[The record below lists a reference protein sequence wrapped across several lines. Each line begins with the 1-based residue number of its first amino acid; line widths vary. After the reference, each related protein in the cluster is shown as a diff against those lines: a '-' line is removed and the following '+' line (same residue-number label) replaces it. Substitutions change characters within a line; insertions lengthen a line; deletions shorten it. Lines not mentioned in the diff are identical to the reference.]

1 MSRANVADAPARA
14 GPRRNIAFFLVGIAT
29 NTMLGAG
36 AFQRFAARHAPH
48 QIRPLHVISKMSDV
62 TRRANLELVARWA
75 VPAALLV
82 FLATIVTIS
91 LTFAYDDQ
99 GRMVGAATTELELA
113 ATVIADD
120 IDIRMHD
127 EPDMTP
133 AKALAHALPAHALSR
148 GQEVLLSDQAGRIV
162 ATYPATAAVRKTIGA
177 ETIGTVSE
185 VFGTAQPMTVFA
197 EKAGVM
203 RLVLPSGAEVLATV
217 RSLHEPLGQIA
228 VVHPM
233 ESVLSVWRSALK
245 RTLLLL
251 AATAA
256 VLVALAIA
264 YLWQATR
271 TRQADRFC
279 RTMRDRVD
287 MVLARG
293 RCGLWDWNVASG
305 HIDWSLSMYEMIGMT
320 PTTKALS
327 FAEIDALIH
336 PDDGGLNAMA
346 RSLTKGATHTIDH
359 VFRLRTTKNEWAWM
373 RAKMEL
379 VKGEDGGSPRLVG
392 IAIDVTETMALEE
405 RTAKADMRL
414 RDAIETIS
422 EAFVVWDA
430 DNRLVMCNSKFQ
442 RFHDLPAEAVTVGTP
457 YAQVMERGTPPLIQ
471 SQVPLATPQP
481 MGARTFEAQ
490 LGDGRWL
497 QINERRTKDGG
508 YVSVGTDIT
517 ALKRNEE
524 QLIESE
530 RRLMS
535 SVVDLRKSRQIL
547 ETQAQQLAELAE
559 KYLEQKADA
568 ENANRAKSDFLAN
581 MGHELRTPLNAILG
595 FSEIMMLQAY
605 GELGSPLY
613 AEYCKDIHTSGQY
626 LLNVIADVLEMSH
639 LEAGRVL
646 LEKQDFLVDSAIEGA
661 VKLVADAALANAIAI
676 GVKAS
681 PNAKLHGDRAAIEKI
696 VGILLNNAVKYTPS
710 EGRVSIRTQN
720 VQGAMN
726 IYVED
731 TGCGIAPEAMERLGR
746 PFEQSDPA
754 MKNGMRG
761 SGLGLAIARS
771 LIDLHGGT
779 MRIHSRQGLG
789 TMVLVT
795 LPNKHNGPA
804 PRPNLA
810 TVSTMPTMSRA
821 TPRPVVS
828 VLHQIDSTASKISR
842 TA

>member
-1 MSRANVADAPARA
+1 MSRANVANATARA
-14 GPRRNIAFFLVGIAT
+14 GAWRNFAFFLSGVVAT
-29 NTMLGAG
+29 ATTE
-36 AFQRFAARHAPH
+36 AAALKRLANRNASN
-48 QIRPLHVISKMSDV
+48 QIRPGHVISTVAVAS
-62 TRRANLELVARWA
+62 RRANLELAARWA
-75 VPAALLV
+75 VPAMLVV
-82 FLATIVTIS
+82 FLATIVTIT
-91 LTFAYDDQ
+91 LTVAYDDQ
-99 GRMVGAATTELELA
+99 DRMVGAATTELELA
-113 ATVIADD
+113 ATVVADD
-120 IDIRMHD
+120 INVRMHD
-127 EPDMTP
+127 EPNMTP
-133 AKALAHALPAHALSR
+133 AAALALALPSYALSH
-148 GQEVLLSDQAGRIV
+148 GQEVLLSDQTGHIV
-162 ATYPATAAVRKTIGA
+162 AMYPATAAVQKTVGA
-177 ETIGTVSE
+177 EAIGTVTD
-185 VFGTAQPMTVFA
+185 VFGTTPPMTIFA

-203 RLVLPSGAEVLATV
+203 RIVLPSGAEVLATI

-233 ESVLSVWRSALK
+233 ESVLGDWRSAMT

-256 VLVALAIA
+256 VLTALAVA
-264 YLWQATR
+264 YFWQATR
-271 TRQADRFC
+271 ARQADRFC

-293 RCGLWDWNVASG
+293 RCGLWDWNIASG
-305 HIDWSLSMYEMIGMT
+305 HIDWSLSMYEIIGMT
-320 PTTKALS
+320 PTSKALS
-327 FAEIDALIH
+327 FSEIDALIH
-336 PDDGGLNAMA
+336 PDDGGLDAMA
-346 RSLTKGATHTIDH
+346 RSLTTGATHTIDH
-359 VFRLRTTKNEWAWM
+359 VFRIRTSKNEWAWM

-379 VKGEDGGSPRLVG
+379 VKGDGGSPRLVG

-442 RFHDLPAEAVTVGTP
+442 RFHDLPTEAVAVGTP
-457 YAQVMERGTPPLIQ
+457 YAKVMERGTPPLIQ

-559 KYLEQKADA
+559 KYLEQKAEA

-595 FSEIMMLQAY
+595 FSEIMMLEAY
-605 GELGSPLY
+605 GELGSSLY

-639 LEAGRVL
+639 LEAGRVV
-646 LEKQDFLVDSAIEGA
+646 LEKKDFMIDTAIENA
-661 VKLVADAALANAIAI
+661 VKLVAASASANAITI

-681 PNAKLHGDRAAIEKI
+681 PNAKLNGDRAAIEKI
-696 VGILLNNAVKYTPS
+696 IGILLHNAVKYTPA
-710 EGRVSIRTQN
+710 EGRVSIRTHT

-731 TGCGIAPEAMERLGR
+731 SGCGIAPEAIERLGR

-754 MKNGMRG
+754 LKNGMRG

-779 MRIHSRQGLG
+779 MRIHSQQGLG
-789 TMVLVT
+789 TMVLVR
-795 LPNKHNGPA
+795 LPNRHIAPV
-804 PRPNLA
+804 PRPKLA
-810 TVSTMPTMSRA
+810 ASTTMPTMSRA
-821 TPRPVVS
+821 TPRPVIS
-828 VLHQIDSTASKISR
+828 VLHQVDSTASKISR